1 MVTKVIVARLW
12 PLLSNIIYP
21 MQTAFVP
28 SWKGLDTANLVQELL
43 HTMSLKIDMEMAFD
57 RLEWSFICDTLLFF
71 RIPPLSCNVVKSCIS
86 SSSISVLFNG
96 GALDSCC
103 HLRGICQGDLLSSY
117 IFIMCLEVLGCFLSG
132 INVIQ
137 SFESTQDFQRRLLF
151 FAEDLGL
158 FALALKELLEY

>member
-28 SWKGLDTANLVQELL
+28 SRKGLDTAKLVQELL
-43 HTMSLKIDMEMAFD
+43 HTMSLKKGGIGYMALKIDMEKAFD
-57 RLEWSFICDTLLFF
+57 RLEWRFICDTLLFF

-117 IFIMCLEVLGCFLSG
+117 IFIMCWRFLGVSYQG
-132 INVIQ
+132 
-137 SFESTQDFQRRLLF
+137 
-151 FAEDLGL
+151 
-158 FALALKELLEY
+158 